1 MGTRVY
7 VGGLPRDATSREIQD
22 GFSRYGHV
30 SNIWV
35 ARNPPG
41 FAFVDFEDPRDAD
54 DAIRSMDGRDF
65 LGGRIRVEL
74 ARGGSRRDGGGRRG
88 DDDRGGYGRGGGGDR
103 FERGRNPPQRTDYR
117 VRVTDLPRDVDWR
130 NVKDFLRTGGEVTYC
145 NIEADGSAIA
155 EFQTKEDME
164 DAVKKLDDT
173 EFRGSYVRV
182 APEGDSNRRSRSRSP
197 ARGRSPNRRSR
208 SRSPARKD
216 SPRRSRSRSASP
228 AAGRSPSPRKNSA

>member
-41 FAFVDFEDPRDAD
+41 FAFV
-54 DAIRSMDGRDF
+54 
-65 LGGRIRVEL
+65 
-74 ARGGSRRDGGGRRG
+74 
-88 DDDRGGYGRGGGGDR
+88 
-103 FERGRNPPQRTDYR
+103 RTEYR

-182 APEGDSNRRSRSRSP
+182 APEGDSSRRSRSRSP
-197 ARGRSPNRRSR
+197 ARGRSPSRRSR
-208 SRSPARKD
+208 SRSPAARKD
-216 SPRRSRSRSASP
+216 SRAVRAPDQPRRLLVARPLARTRLKLVSKEGSRP
-228 AAGRSPSPRKNSA
+228 AKVSTESQEDLCFLTCAMVDRLNIFCCPTSKEQAH